1 LGKKGIKIYT
11 VQCGNDQNTK
21 RVFQEIAKSTNGLY
35 LNLENMSD
43 LVDLLISIC
52 MKEVGLL
59 GQYEQ
64 KLRANNALNPSKQ
77 KLLKQL
83 NSAKD

>member
-1 LGKKGIKIYT
+1 
-11 VQCGNDQNTK
+11 
-21 RVFQEIAKSTNGLY
+21 VFQEISQITNGIY

-59 GQYEQ
+59 AEYEQ
-64 KLRANNALNPSKQ
+64 KLKTNNSLNPSKE
-77 KLLKQL
+77 KLLRQL
-83 NSAKD
+83 GSASDK